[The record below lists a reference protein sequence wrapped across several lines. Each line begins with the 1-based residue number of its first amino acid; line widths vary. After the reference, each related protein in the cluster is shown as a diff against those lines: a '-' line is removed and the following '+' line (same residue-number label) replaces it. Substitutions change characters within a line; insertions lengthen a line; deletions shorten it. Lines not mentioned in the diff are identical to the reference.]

1 MKRNKLHTGE
11 KETHG
16 VVVVRVKETGG
27 GKMVSLSACEG
38 RGVRG
43 MMEFVFSGGYLVG
56 LLFHINPSQCIE
68 YMVSKLI

>member
-1 MKRNKLHTGE
+1 
-11 KETHG
+11 
-16 VVVVRVKETGG
+16 
-27 GKMVSLSACEG
+27 MVSLSACEG

-43 MMEFVFSGGYLVG
+43 MMEFVFSGGYWVG